1 MKRIIKGVLAA
12 ALVATACTAGT
23 ISFAANAPVSA
34 IEGVTATL
42 TGSLDNSNFAYYGVG
57 KTNKNIE
64 STTANISSD
73 GEYVISWTVSG
84 NASTVDYLYLDLNFP
99 APINTQPIQDTFP
112 DLNIVVTEV
121 KTGST
126 IVDYKMGTSAVNYD
140 YLNGGLDSV
149 RVTLCDQS
157 TANNGYLSKQTAI
170 GQTLSVTFRVTGLGD
185 EDTTPTTP
193 TPATTTTAP
202 VQTTPI
208 QTTLATT
215 MPVVETPVMTTTAVV
230 AAGSTG
236 GTTTPTQTADL
247 SVGAIVV
254 GGVAAVSL
262 AGAAFT
268 VTRRKKK

>member
-12 ALVATACTAGT
+12 ALVATALTAGT
-23 ISFAANAPVSA
+23 ISFAANTEVSA

-42 TGSLDNSNFAYYGVG
+42 TGSLDDSNFAYYGVG

-99 APINTQPIQDTFP
+99 SSINTQPIKDTFP

-126 IVDYKMGTSAVNYD
+126 IVDYKMGTNAVNYD

-170 GQTLSVTFRVTGLGD
+170 GQTLSVTFQVSGLGD
-185 EDTTPTTP
+185 D
-193 TPATTTTAP
+193 TTTTPVTTTTTP

-208 QTTLATT
+208 QTTMATT
-215 MPVVETPVMTTTAVV
+215 LPVTQPATPVVTTTAVV
-230 AAGSTG
+230 AAGSSSTG
-236 GTTTPTQTADL
+236 GIPTPTQTADL
-247 SVGAIVV
+247 SVGAIVI

>member
-12 ALVATACTAGT
+12 ALVATALTAGT
-23 ISFAANAPVSA
+23 ISFAANTEVSA

-42 TGSLDNSNFAYYGVG
+42 TGSLDDSNFAYYGVG

-99 APINTQPIQDTFP
+99 SPINTQPIKDTFP

-126 IVDYKMGTSAVNYD
+126 IVDYKMGTNSVNYD

-157 TANNGYLSKQTAI
+157 TANNGYQT
-170 GQTLSVTFRVTGLGD
+170 GSHK
-185 EDTTPTTP
+185 
-193 TPATTTTAP
+193 AP
-202 VQTTPI
+202 NRI
-208 QTTLATT
+208 ARNR
-215 MPVVETPVMTTTAVV
+215 V
-230 AAGSTG
+230 AAAGKLNGHTFGAVNRYGHTTCRRSFFLRQAGDTRNQNGSKEFAE
-236 GTTTPTQTADL
+236 PYVL
-247 SVGAIVV
+247 
-254 GGVAAVSL
+254 
-262 AGAAFT
+262 
-268 VTRRKKK
+268 